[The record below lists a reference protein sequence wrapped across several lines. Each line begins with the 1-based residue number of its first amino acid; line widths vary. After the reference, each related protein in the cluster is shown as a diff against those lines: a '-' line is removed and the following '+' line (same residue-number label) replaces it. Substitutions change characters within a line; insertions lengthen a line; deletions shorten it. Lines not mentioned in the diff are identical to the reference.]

1 MLNDEEFIEIS
12 LSHYRHMENA
22 KHDLASFFLCLPVA
36 SYCET
41 MFQLGWHKENCGKP
55 WFSLESDWLTQFI
68 INLNN

>member
-22 KHDLASFFLCLPVA
+22 KHDLASFLCLPVA

-41 MFQLGWHKENCGKP
+41 MFRLGTKKIVGNLGLVSGK
-55 WFSLESDWLTQFI
+55 
-68 INLNN
+68 